1 MGLYLCGVKAALS
14 LLFLLTTIT
23 TTTAQIEVSSSKTI
37 SGDTSIPAKLSSKT
51 PVTSKTRFIRSA
63 SRYIGLGYEGGYIL
77 PVDDKE
83 EVNDL
88 FRKSFY
94 RTLTVTSSWDVP
106 ASSVYSRLYRN
117 PKLGLGVS
125 LVNFNNVALGKPITA
140 FGFTEIPFTSLRSNW
155 YFSYGIG
162 AGIGFGFNHYD
173 KTSNPENMAIGSSI
187 NAYLEANFKA
197 GYWLSH
203 NFLLAIATGYRHY
216 SNGSVKQPNAGIN
229 IIPFQLSLKYR
240 TREFNYDAVEAQ
252 LPEFK
257 KNFSYVFYTNI
268 GMKQLETE
276 GSMIFKNLTGFNA
289 GYQFSYK
296 YRLALGFDLT
306 YSAGGSERV
315 PGDAS
320 SFSKHF
326 SYGPYLGWE
335 WFLTNRLYIP
345 VYTGVYIHRNYENDE
360 TNQFFQRIGVRYL
373 FLKNKQL
380 SAGVGLKTHFGQADF
395 VEFGL
400 GYHLRKR

>member
-1 MGLYLCGVKAALS
+1 MKTSV
-14 LLFLLTTIT
+14 LLLILLTTIT
-23 TTTAQIEVSSSKTI
+23 TVHAQLAVFSSNTI
-37 SGDTSIPAKLSSKT
+37 SGDTSAPVPGFPKT
-51 PVTSKTRFIRSA
+51 AVTPKARFISSA

-83 EVNDL
+83 QVNDI
-88 FRKSFY
+88 FRESVY
-94 RTLTVTSSWDVP
+94 RAITVTSSWDVP

-125 LVNFNNVALGKPITA
+125 LVNFNNEVLGKPITV
-140 FGFTEIPFTSLRSNW
+140 FGYTEIPVTNSRSHW

-173 KTSNPENMAIGSSI
+173 KTGNPDNLAIGSSL
-187 NAYLEANFKA
+187 NAYIEANFIG

-203 NFLLAIATGYRHY
+203 NFLLAMATGYRHY
-216 SNGSVKQPNAGIN
+216 SNGSTKQPNAGIN
-229 IIPFQLSLKYR
+229 IIPFQLSLRYR
-240 TREFNYDAVEAQ
+240 TREFTYDVLPAQ

-257 KNFSYVFYTNI
+257 KNFSYTLYTNV
-268 GMKQLETE
+268 GMKQLETG
-276 GSMIFKNLTGFNA
+276 GSLIFKNLTGFNA

-296 YRLALGFDLT
+296 YRVAVGFDLT

-335 WFLTNRLYIP
+335 WFLTDRLYIP
-345 VYTGVYIHRNYENDE
+345 VYAGVYIHRNYENDE
-360 TNQFFQRIGVRYL
+360 TNQFYQRIGVRYL
-373 FLKNKQL
+373 MLKNKQL

-395 VEFGL
+395 VEFGV
-400 GYHLRKR
+400 GYHFRKR